1 MVAIFRNRMPW
12 SVVLVCCYGTGQ
24 LSHSEEPAA
33 PQYLGPTSIIAS
45 GDGDA
50 LYVLL
55 SDAKELVRVALP
67 DRKID
72 RRTVLPVQPSGLAL
86 SQDGSTFAVTC
97 PGPKSLILLI
107 DAQSFEIK
115 TNFTAGHT
123 AVAPC
128 FSPDGDKLFVCNRFE
143 NTVTVFDLKRGAAPT
158 SITVVREPVATA
170 IAPDGKTLLVANFLP
185 LAPAET
191 PHVDRL
197 AAIISFVDVEAGKA
211 TSLLLPSGSH
221 SVRGLCVSPD
231 GKFAYVTHILSNFLL
246 TPTQLDQGWANVNVL
261 SVIDVTEKK
270 LVNSIGMDDMFQGRA
285 NPWGVATTS
294 DGESVCVVHS
304 GSNEMS
310 LFRAA
315 SLTGRVEQLFMSP
328 LVGSI
333 PYQLQLKDRAHHQF
347 ELKGKGP
354 REIAVIGETAYIT
367 NYYGDSIA
375 TVDFSDLKEPK
386 RDEISLGPEPK
397 LTDARLGEFLFNDSQ
412 ICYGK
417 WQSCASCH
425 PDGRTDAINWDL
437 LNDGMGT
444 FKNTKSLLYAH
455 KTPPS
460 MAEGVRKTFDVAVR
474 AGIEHILFSYRPEEE
489 AAAMDAY
496 ISSLKPVPSPFL
508 VDGKLSQSALRGK
521 ALFHENRVGCFKC
534 HPAPLYTDQKM
545 HNVRSRGKY
554 EYNENYDTPS
564 LIEVWRTS
572 PYLHD
577 GRHVTIEE
585 LIRDG
590 KHGNT
595 RGRVDEL
602 TDQEI
607 RDLAEFVLSL

>member
-1 MVAIFRNRMPW
+1 MLAVVRIVL
-12 SVVLVCCYGTGQ
+12 VVLC
-24 LSHSEEPAA
+24 LLAA
-33 PQYLGPTSIIAS
+33 DLARDRIALGDESPGPKCLGPTSIIAS
-45 GDGDA
+45 PQKDS
-50 LYVLL
+50 LFVLL
-55 SDAKELVRVALP
+55 ADAKELIRVTLP
-67 DRKID
+67 TGLVD
-72 RRTVLPVQPSGLAL
+72 RRVSLPSRPSGLAL
-86 SQDGSTFAVTC
+86 SRDGSQCAVTCSGAKSAVLLINAQSFAVTNTY
-97 PGPKSLILLI
+97 
-107 DAQSFEIK
+107 A
-115 TNFTAGHT
+115 AGHT

-128 FSPDGDKLFVCNRFE
+128 FLPNGEQVFVCNRFE
-143 NTVTVFDLKRGAAPT
+143 NSVTAIDLKRDSPPT
-158 SITVVREPVATA
+158 TINVVREPVASAVT
-170 IAPDGKTLLVANFLP
+170 PNGKALLVANFLP

-191 PHVDRL
+191 PHVDQL
-197 AAIISFVDVEAGKA
+197 AAIITFIDIKTGK
-211 TSLLLPSGSH
+211 TYPLYLPSGSH

-231 GKFAYVTHILSNFLL
+231 GSHAYATHILSNFLL

-261 SVIDVTEKK
+261 TVIDVAEKRII
-270 LVNSIGMDDMFQGRA
+270 NSIGMDDMFQGRA

-294 DGESVCVVHS
+294 DGDSVCVVHS
-304 GSNEMS
+304 GSNELS
-310 LFRAA
+310 LFRAPA
-315 SLTGRVEQLFMSP
+315 LQGRIEQLFMSP

-333 PYQLQLKDRAHHQF
+333 PYQLRLEDRAHHQF

-354 REIAVIGETAYIT
+354 REITVVGQTAYIT
-367 NYYGDSIA
+367 NYFGDSIS
-375 TVDFSDLKEPK
+375 TVDFSDPQQPK
-386 RDEISLGPEPK
+386 HRKIALGPAPE
-397 LTDARLGEFLFNDSQ
+397 LRGARLGEFLFNDSQ
-412 ICYGK
+412 ICYGR

-425 PDGRTDAINWDL
+425 PDGRTDAVNWDL

-460 MAEGVRKTFDVAVR
+460 MAEGVRKSFDVAVR
-474 AGIEHILFSYRPEEE
+474 AGIEHILFSHRPEEE
-489 AAAMDAY
+489 AAAIDAY
-496 ISSLKPVPSPFL
+496 VQSMQPVPSPYL
-508 VDGKLSQSALRGK
+508 VDGELSESALRGK
-521 ALFHENRVGCFKC
+521 TLFHDNRVGCFKC

-577 GRHVTIEE
+577 GRHVTIEQ

-602 TDQEI
+602 TDREI